1 MARYRGPRVKVCRAL
16 GTALP
21 GLTNVTT
28 LDRPY
33 PPGEHAGRRRGK
45 PSDYKIRLAEKQ
57 KLRFHYGVAEKQ
69 FKRYVAEATRRE
81 GPTGQNLIVMLES
94 RLDNLIWRIG
104 LAPTI
109 PAARQMVVHGHI
121 LVNGSRVDRPSY
133 QVQAGSEISIRT
145 KSKDKPFIQERLEQ
159 SASRTRP
166 SFLDFD
172 PAQGTGKLVISP
184 DPAEIPHGLE
194 VNTQAVIEFYS
205 QQL

>member
-28 LDRPY
+28 LERPY

-69 FKRYVAEATRRE
+69 FKRYVAEATRRK
-81 GPTGQNLIVMLES
+81 GPTGQNLITMLES
-94 RLDNLIWRIG
+94 RLDNLIWRVG

-121 LVNGSRVDRPSY
+121 LVNGKRVDRPSY
-133 QVQAGSEISIRT
+133 QVQAGSELSIRA

-166 SFLDFD
+166 EL
-172 PAQGTGKLVISP
+172 PRVRPCTG
-184 DPAEIPHGLE
+184 HR
-194 VNTQAVIEFYS
+194 QARH
-205 QQL
+205 QPRPR